1 MAGKIIRDYY
11 KVLIVGSPGRG
22 KTFSFRN
29 MDANTTGLV
38 HPENKPL
45 NFEKSFK
52 YHAKPKKFAG
62 VMKALEDYSKN
73 PEISAIILESLSE
86 TLNMIL
92 EEMRANFRGFDVWD
106 NYNRSVSKLLN
117 LIKNIEKEVFITAHY
132 EIINIEGEPEKR
144 VKTKGKEWESMIEKE
159 FAMVL
164 YADSKFEN
172 EKPKYFFKL
181 ASEGTSA
188 KCPPG
193 IFGEDV
199 YKIPNDTQMVFEKV
213 VEFAKKFERE
223 IPERETINN
232 DSLFT

>member
-1 MAGKIIRDYY
+1 MANKTIRDYY
-11 KVLIVGSPGRG
+11 KILIVGPSGRG

-29 MDANTTGLV
+29 MDASTTGLV

-45 NFEKSFK
+45 IFEKVFK

-73 PEISAIILESLSE
+73 PEISCIVLESLSA
-86 TLNMIL
+86 TLDMLL

-106 NYNRSVSKLLN
+106 NYNRSVTKLLN
-117 LIKNIEKEVFITAHY
+117 LIKSIEKEVFLTGHY
-132 EIINIEGEPEKR
+132 EIINIEGESEKR
-144 VKTKGKEWESMIEKE
+144 MKTKGKEWEGVIEKE
-159 FAMVL
+159 FAIVL

-181 ASEGTSA
+181 AAEGTSA

-199 YKIPNDTQMVFEKV
+199 YKIPNDSNEVLKKV
-213 VEFAKKFERE
+213 IQFAKKSERQVADTE
-223 IPERETINN
+223 A
-232 DSLFT
+232 LFT